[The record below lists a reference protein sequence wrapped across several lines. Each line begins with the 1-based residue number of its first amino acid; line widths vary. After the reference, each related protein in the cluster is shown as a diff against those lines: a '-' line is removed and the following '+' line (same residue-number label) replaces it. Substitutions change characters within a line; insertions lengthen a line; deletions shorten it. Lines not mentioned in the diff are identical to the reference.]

1 MRKPSEVPL
10 WATDG
15 TNNTPPSTTQR
26 ATGWTRGQD
35 GVSSYDNWYKAL
47 NGMWLAFLDALFGA
61 DGSLTLPT
69 DASVNLTGTG
79 RYSRGTRIRKFSA
92 SAGRSY
98 GAGVFHLIGG
108 LPTGAWQA
116 IAPRD
121 ILDVPI
127 VVEQYE
133 RIIEFSV
140 RVFGDTGCTLR
151 CTLFMQ
157 GDMNSVAGPISH
169 FGASEPRNGDFT
181 ITVNQNN
188 LFTELAED
196 VDDSVAGYFVRVEAI
211 GRPAGS
217 GPFVGVVTVKTT
229 VPPA

>member
-1 MRKPSEVPL
+1 MPKPSEVPL

-15 TNNTPPSTTQR
+15 TNNTPPSTSQR

-61 DGSLTLPT
+61 DGSLSLPT
-69 DASVNLTGTG
+69 DASVKLTGTG

-92 SAGRSY
+92 TSGQSY
-98 GAGVFHLIGG
+98 STGTFPRIGG
-108 LPTGAWQA
+108 VPTGAWQA
-116 IAPRD
+116 LRSED
-121 ILDVPI
+121 ILDIPI

-140 RVFGDTGCTLR
+140 RVFGDTGCMLH
-151 CTLFMQ
+151 CTLFKQETMFAV
-157 GDMNSVAGPISH
+157 SGPLSLD
-169 FGASEPRNGDFT
+169 GLSEAHNTDQT

-188 LFTELAED
+188 LATTLAEE
-196 VDDSVAGYFVRVEAI
+196 VDDSAMCYFVRVRAR
-211 GRPAGS
+211 GTPAGS